1 MRKKRATKRIGLYK
15 ALVMLPDR
23 LYPFKTKVQGQW
35 VRGVRSYNAT
45 FARYERMYGAGH
57 YGFKLD
63 AYRQLFHLFGAILFL
78 TIAAYFS
85 ESFFGGSHAMYV
97 FLAIAVLFI
106 SFQEFYLHR
115 RMYQQLWKKGI
126 VDWLTWCVPLG
137 IYFFTH
143 LR

>member
-1 MRKKRATKRIGLYK
+1 MRKKRTTKHIGFYK
-15 ALVMLPDR
+15 TLVTLPDR
-23 LYPFKTKVQGQW
+23 LYPFKTRVQGQW
-35 VRGVRSYNAT
+35 VRGVRSYNET

-63 AYRQLFHLFGAILFL
+63 AYRQIFHLLGSILFL
-78 TIAAYFS
+78 TISAYLS
-85 ESFFGGSHAMYV
+85 ESFFGGDRAMYV
-97 FLAIAVLFI
+97 FLTIAVLFI